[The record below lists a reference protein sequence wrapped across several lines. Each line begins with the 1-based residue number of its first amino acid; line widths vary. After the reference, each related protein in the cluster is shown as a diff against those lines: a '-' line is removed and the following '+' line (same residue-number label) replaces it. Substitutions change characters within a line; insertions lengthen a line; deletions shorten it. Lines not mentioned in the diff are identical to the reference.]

1 MNVTI
6 TVILN
11 LPYIDFNTIH
21 TFSVNF
27 TCECAKVYMPYM
39 YQTDV
44 QSYILI
50 VIRIKLSFKQT
61 MLMKA

>member
-6 TVILN
+6 TVIRN
-11 LPYIDFNTIH
+11 LPYIDFYTIH

-27 TCECAKVYMPYM
+27 TCECAQVYMPYM

-44 QSYILI
+44 QSYNLI
-50 VIRIKLSFKQT
+50 VIRIKFSFKQT